1 MTGLRDILIF
11 INGHQAVVSIFLNG
25 LLALAVF
32 VMSYF
37 LIYRA
42 VPAWIERT
50 SPVFNVRVLT
60 VASEDLAVGVRSVA
74 SGPDGTTV
82 GSLDYQFF
90 RSLPHGFIQN
100 DWNMAHK
107 EIRFSIPPPPRVEGG
122 KASEYHMVYVWIVNN
137 EPMFPPSQLEVA
149 AYEFDM
155 EVQVGGTVEYT
166 SDQRRGGTIVLD
178 GSEAFVAIP
187 RSALVSARRNHTDK
201 VILRQQRVGHEN
213 VGFGTKE
220 NSRR

>member
-1 MTGLRDILIF
+1 MAGLRDILIF
-11 INGHQAVVSIFLNG
+11 INGHQAVVTIFLNG
-25 LLALAVF
+25 LLALVVF

-60 VASEDLAVGVRSVA
+60 VASEDLAVGMRSVA
-74 SGPDGTTV
+74 SGLDGTT
-82 GSLDYQFF
+82 GGLDYQFF

-100 DWNMAHK
+100 DWNMAHE

-155 EVQVGGTVEYT
+155 EVQVGGTVEYI

-178 GSEAFVAIP
+178 GSEAFVAIL

-201 VILRQQRVGHEN
+201 IILRQQRVGHEN

-220 NSRR
+220 NSR

>member
-1 MTGLRDILIF
+1 MAGLRGILIF
-11 INGHQAVVSIFLNG
+11 INGHQTVVTIFFNG
-25 LLALAVF
+25 LLALVVF

-60 VASEDLAVGVRSVA
+60 VASEDLAVGVRSAA
-74 SGPDGTTV
+74 SGLDGTT
-82 GSLDYQFF
+82 GGLDYQFL

-100 DWNMAHK
+100 DWNMAHE
-107 EIRFSIPPPPRVEGG
+107 EIRFSIPPPPRVGG
-122 KASEYHMVYVWIVNN
+122 DKASEYHMVYVWIVNN

-155 EVQVGGTVEYT
+155 EVQVGGTVEYI

-201 VILRQQRVGHEN
+201 IILRQQRVGHEN

-220 NSRR
+220 NSR

>member
-1 MTGLRDILIF
+1 MAGLRDVLIF
-11 INGHQAVVSIFLNG
+11 INGHQAVVTIFLNG
-25 LLALAVF
+25 LLALVVF

-60 VASEDLAVGVRSVA
+60 VASEDLAEGVRSVA
-74 SGPDGTTV
+74 NGLDGTT
-82 GSLDYQFF
+82 GGLDYQFF

-122 KASEYHMVYVWIVNN
+122 KASEYHFVYVWILND

-149 AYEFDM
+149 AYEFDF
-155 EVQVGGTVEYT
+155 EVQVGGTVEYI

-178 GSEAFVAIP
+178 GGEAFVAIP
-187 RSALVSARRNHTDK
+187 RSALVSSRRNHTDK

-213 VGFGTKE
+213 VDFGTKE
-220 NSRR
+220 NSR

>member
-1 MTGLRDILIF
+1 MAGLRDVLIF
-11 INGHQAVVSIFLNG
+11 INGHQAVVTIFFNG
-25 LLALAVF
+25 LLALVVF

-50 SPVFNVRVLT
+50 SPVFNVLVLT
-60 VASEDLAVGVRSVA
+60 VASEDLAKGVGSVA
-74 SGPDGTTV
+74 SGLDGTT
-82 GSLDYQFF
+82 GGLDYQFL

-122 KASEYHMVYVWIVNN
+122 KASEYHFVHVWILND

-149 AYEFDM
+149 AYEFDF
-155 EVQVGGTVEYT
+155 EVQVGGTVEYI

-178 GSEAFVAIP
+178 GGEAFVAIP

-220 NSRR
+220 NSR

>member
-1 MTGLRDILIF
+1 MAGLRDILIF
-11 INGHQAVVSIFLNG
+11 INGHQTVVTIFFNG
-25 LLALAVF
+25 LLALVVF

-60 VASEDLAVGVRSVA
+60 VASEDLAVGVRSAA
-74 SGPDGTTV
+74 SGLDGTT
-82 GSLDYQFF
+82 GGLDYQFL

-100 DWNMAHK
+100 DWNMAHE
-107 EIRFSIPPPPRVEGG
+107 EIRFSIPPPPRVGG
-122 KASEYHMVYVWIVNN
+122 DKASEYHMVYVWIVNN

-155 EVQVGGTVEYT
+155 EVQVGGTVEYI

-201 VILRQQRVGHEN
+201 IILRQQRVGHEN

-220 NSRR
+220 NSR